1 MCLGVLLACMSMHHM
16 LPVPHKPEEDM
27 RAPGTGAANSCEL
40 LWLLG
45 IESRSSP
52 RVSRALKCLSLV
64 AGKITEIE

>member
-1 MCLGVLLACMSMHHM
+1 MDDLLACMSMHNM

-27 RAPGTGAANSCEL
+27 RAPGTGVTNSHEL

-45 IESRSSP
+45 IESRSST
-52 RVSRALKCLSLV
+52 RVPSALKCLSLV